1 MSDIY
6 LQITYM
12 SDIYLQITYMSDIPD
27 MSYINLKWVTCIY
40 LVWEW
45 QKSEMWVTY
54 SWNEWHI
61 PDTSDTY
68 LKWVTC
74 IYLVWAT

>member
-27 MSYINLKWVTCIY
+27 MSNINLK
-40 LVWEW
+40 
-45 QKSEMWVTY
+45 
-54 SWNEWHI
+54 
-61 PDTSDTY
+61 
-68 LKWVTC
+68 
-74 IYLVWAT
+74 

>member
-27 MSYINLKWVTCIY
+27 MSYINLK
-40 LVWEW
+40 
-45 QKSEMWVTY
+45 
-54 SWNEWHI
+54 
-61 PDTSDTY
+61 
-68 LKWVTC
+68 
-74 IYLVWAT
+74 